1 MAQNPSS
8 TVSKTPKRGD
18 LERPLPH
25 NTDAERSILGA
36 ITLDNN
42 YLTAVVKVLKAAD
55 FFLPQHRSI
64 FEAMIALDVDGK
76 PIDTITLMEQLQTFG
91 QLEAAGDV
99 SYLSQLADGL
109 PRVTNV
115 EHYARIVKEKA
126 ALRTLIYTASAI
138 QEQALAAGDEV
149 GVILARASDSLTA
162 LRSSSGLATEPA
174 GWREVFDS
182 YADFE
187 TSPELSFSIGG
198 FLQNDGATMIGG
210 LSGHGKTLILC
221 SIAKALLSGQG
232 SRLWGLFPVLEKC
245 TRVLYL
251 IPESSRGPFKH
262 RLKLFGIY
270 DALNTERDGRLLV
283 RTLSAG
289 PAPRLDDPRIL
300 YAAKHAH
307 VILDTATRFIEGD
320 EKSAGDNNR
329 GLATDIFALLAAGA
343 RSVIAAHHSPKA
355 FAGENV
361 MRLENV
367 LRGTGDVGAML
378 TTAWAI
384 KQIDADQNIIHV
396 ENVKAR
402 DFEPGA
408 PFQLIGRPFITNEGD
423 FRVHKQPGEC
433 GVLADEH
440 TPERNRGGGATDEAR
455 EAKASRLAL
464 LRRFLAEKPAATSAE
479 LVEMFKT
486 EGIKVSGSAIR
497 NYKREM

>member
-1 MAQNPSS
+1 M
-8 TVSKTPKRGD
+8 

-25 NTDAERSILGA
+25 NLEAERSILGA
-36 ITLDNN
+36 VLLDNDA
-42 YLTAVVKVLKAAD
+42 LACAVGQLCPAD
-55 FFLPQHRSI
+55 FALPQNARI
-64 FEAMIALDVDGK
+64 FEAMLQLDEK
-76 PIDTITLMEQLQTFG
+76 KQAIDTVTLAEHLQTLD
-91 QLEAAGDV
+91 QLEAVGGAA
-99 SYLSQLADGL
+99 YLSQLPDGL
-109 PRVTNV
+109 PRATNV

-126 ALRTLIYTASAI
+126 IRRNIIFSTAAI
-138 QEQALAAGDEV
+138 QEQALAPGGGF
-149 GVILARASDSLTA
+149 GVILARANEMIAA
-162 LRSSSGLATEPA
+162 LRSTSDLATEPA

-182 YADFE
+182 YAEFE

-221 SIAKALLSGQG
+221 SIAKALLAGKD
-232 SRLWGLFPVLEKC
+232 SRLWGLFPVLENC

-270 DALNTERDGRLLV
+270 DALDPERDGRLLV

-300 YAAKHAH
+300 YAAKRAH

-384 KQIDADQNIIHV
+384 KQIDAEQNVIHI

-423 FRVHKQPGEC
+423 FRVHKRPGEC
-433 GVLADEH
+433 GELADEH
-440 TPERNRGGGATDEAR
+440 TPERNRGGGASEAQR
-455 EAKASRLAL
+455 DAKASRLAL
-464 LRRFLAEKPAATSAE
+464 LRGFLRENPRASSSE
-479 LVEMFKT
+479 LVERFKS
-486 EGIKVSGSAIR
+486 EGVTVSDSAIR
-497 NYKREM
+497 KYRKGLTL